1 MTPSSFVLRDL
12 AVSCEVEAYQ
22 QLSPLQG
29 TKVPQIYGYFAAAA
43 PTQQGR
49 TVYITGILLE
59 EVPGQGPARHCASGC
74 YRECLRQA

>member
-49 TVYITGILLE
+49 TVYIILLE
-59 EVPGQGPARHCASGC
+59 EVPGQGPGRHWASGC